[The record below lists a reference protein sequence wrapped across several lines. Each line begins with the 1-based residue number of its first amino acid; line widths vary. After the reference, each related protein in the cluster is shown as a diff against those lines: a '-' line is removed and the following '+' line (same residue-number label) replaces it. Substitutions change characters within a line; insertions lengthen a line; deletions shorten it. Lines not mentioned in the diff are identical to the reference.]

1 MKNLKEYE
9 RAYFI
14 SGFVSLIG
22 LITLFLTVIN

>member
-22 LITLFLTVIN
+22 LIVTILLMV